1 MKIPYL
7 SKWGKRFRFY
17 RGIQLKKAAVSCYKQ
32 LSEEGIHPSSRIVG
46 ENWDGGSYEVEMTY

>member
-17 RGIQLKKAAVSCYKQ
+17 RGIQLKKAAV
-32 LSEEGIHPSSRIVG
+32 LGIAVIGTGYPPTG
-46 ENWDGGSYEVEMTY
+46 MEVATR